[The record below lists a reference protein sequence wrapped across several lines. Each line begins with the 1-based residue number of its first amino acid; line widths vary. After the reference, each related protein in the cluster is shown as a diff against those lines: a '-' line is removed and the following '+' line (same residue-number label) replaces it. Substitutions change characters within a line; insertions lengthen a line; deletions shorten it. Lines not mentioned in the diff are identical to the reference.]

1 MRLLAQRLADV
12 AIKAGARIV
21 EGESISTDVEEH
33 WRRVETRKSD
43 VPGLALPDWQA
54 VIGREYEAWDRDPL
68 RVDTASRAVDACI
81 AVIPAAL

>member
-1 MRLLAQRLADV
+1 
-12 AIKAGARIV
+12 
-21 EGESISTDVEEH
+21 
-33 WRRVETRKSD
+33 